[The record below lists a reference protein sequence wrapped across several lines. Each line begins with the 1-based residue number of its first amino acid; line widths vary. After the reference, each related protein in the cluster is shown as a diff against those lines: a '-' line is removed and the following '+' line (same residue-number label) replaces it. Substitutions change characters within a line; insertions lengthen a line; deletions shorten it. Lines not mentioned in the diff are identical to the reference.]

1 MPTFVG
7 LRQDSGRKK
16 KMNTEKS
23 FKAGFVQFDVKL
35 GDLDSNLSTALD
47 GLGQLGTLDV
57 KLAVLPEMWSCGFD
71 NHRLSVHAQKTPAVL
86 DRLCKVALEYN
97 MVIAG
102 SMPEA
107 SDNKI
112 FNTLYVLD
120 SNGSLAGVYRKIH
133 LFSLTDEDKFYA
145 AGNAAV
151 VCETSVGPLG
161 LMTCYDLR
169 FPELCRSL
177 ALKGA
182 LAVVVPAQWPA
193 VRIHHWDIL
202 LRARA
207 IENQFFIV
215 AANRCGEE
223 SGLVYGGHSQIVT
236 PLGNVPAM
244 AEHGVSVQN
253 AGIDFREI
261 SEFRNKIPCLNER
274 VPGSYVI

>member
-1 MPTFVG
+1 
-7 LRQDSGRKK
+7 
-16 KMNTEKS
+16 MNNEKP

-35 GDLDSNLSTALD
+35 GDVDSNLSTALD
-47 GLGQLGTLDV
+47 GLGQLGALDV

-71 NHRLSVHAQKTPAVL
+71 NHRLSVHARKTPDVL
-86 DRLCKVALEYN
+86 DRLCQVALEYN

-107 SDNKI
+107 SDNGI
-112 FNTLYVLD
+112 FNTLYVVD
-120 SNGSLAGVYRKIH
+120 SNGSLAGAYRKIH
-133 LFSLTDEDKFYA
+133 LFSLTDEDQFYA
-145 AGNAAV
+145 AGKAAV

-182 LAVVVPAQWPA
+182 MTVVVPAQWPA

-207 IENQFFIV
+207 IENQFYIV

-223 SGLVYGGHSQIVT
+223 NNLVYGGHSQIVT
-236 PLGNVPAM
+236 PLGNVPVV
-244 AEHGVSVQN
+244 AEDGVSVQN
-253 AGIDFREI
+253 ADIDFREI
-261 SEFRNKIPCLNER
+261 SAFRNKIPCLNER
-274 VPGSYVI
+274 VPGSYVV

>member
-1 MPTFVG
+1 
-7 LRQDSGRKK
+7 
-16 KMNTEKS
+16 MNTEKY
-23 FKAGFVQFDVKL
+23 FKAGFVQFDIRL
-35 GDLDSNLSTALD
+35 GDVASNLSTALD
-47 GLGQLGTLDV
+47 GLGQLGALNV

-71 NHRLSVHAQKTPAVL
+71 NHSLPVHAQKTPAVL
-86 DRLCKVALEYN
+86 DRICQAALEYD

-102 SMPEA
+102 SMPED

-112 FNTLYVLD
+112 FNTLYVVD
-120 SNGSLAGVYRKIH
+120 SNGSLAGAYRKIH
-133 LFSLTDEDKFYA
+133 LFSLTDENKFYT

-182 LAVVVPAQWPA
+182 LGVVVPAQWPA

-223 SGLVYGGHSQIVT
+223 NGLVYGGHSQIVT
-236 PLGNVPAM
+236 PLGNVPVM
-244 AEHGVSVQN
+244 AEDGVSVQN
-253 AGIDFREI
+253 ADIDFYEI

>member
-35 GDLDSNLSTALD
+35 GDLYSNLSTALD

-120 SNGSLAGVYRKIH
+120 SNGSLAGAYRKIH